1 MPEGFLFAIIILMR
15 ILLTIGV
22 LILLFACICLASLI
36 HSNRTFVVRRYPYP
50 TDLVDRRI
58 TLVFISDLHNKVYG
72 DHNEA
77 IYDAI
82 RRIGPDAILIGGD
95 MTIAKP
101 AIHKA
106 FAGDLSGMDEAITF
120 LRELPTIATTYYV
133 NGNHEQRIYETGTM
147 GDEERYIAV
156 RTMIHDFY
164 KELDHLG
171 IHQLH
176 NSSAL
181 MADHVRLY
189 GYEHACEHYEK
200 IFSNP
205 IPAGDL
211 VAKLDQP
218 DPRYLNILMAHNP
231 KFYETYAR
239 WGADL
244 VLSGHVHGGLMR
256 IGRLGF
262 IGPDLHLFPRYS
274 GGDYYAFKGTGER
287 AGRSDCARNPGAVSE
302 MVLSCG
308 LGAHTLPIRIFNPG
322 EISVVEIEPQN
333 M

>member
-1 MPEGFLFAIIILMR
+1 MR
-15 ILLTIGV
+15 ILLILGAA
-22 LILLFACICLASLI
+22 ILLFGVICLASLI
-36 HSNRTFVVRRYPYP
+36 HCNRTFVVRRYPYRTNKVARP
-50 TDLVDRRI
+50 L

-72 DHNEA
+72 NRNEA
-77 IYDAI
+77 IYAAVRNI
-82 RRIGPDAILIGGD
+82 RPDAILIGGD

-106 FAGDLSGMDEAITF
+106 FAGDLSGMDAATAFLQNLPAIA
-120 LRELPTIATTYYV
+120 PTYYV
-133 NGNHEQRIYETGTM
+133 NGNHEQRIYETGHR
-147 GDEERYIAV
+147 GDAPEYLAANTVISRFYDALER
-156 RTMIHDFY
+156 M
-164 KELDHLG
+164 G

-176 NSSAL
+176 NTSAL
-181 MADHVRLY
+181 LQENIRIY

-205 IPAGDL
+205 IPDGD
-211 VAKLDQP
+211 VAAKLGRP

-231 KFYETYAR
+231 KFFRAYAQ

-256 IGRLGF
+256 IGRWGF

-274 GGDYYAFKGTGER
+274 GGDYYAVKGSGER
-287 AGRSDCARNPGAVSE
+287 AGRSDFDKNPGKVSE

-322 EISVVEIEPQN
+322 EISVVDIIPENEYN

>member
-1 MPEGFLFAIIILMR
+1 MR
-15 ILLTIGV
+15 ILLILGAV
-22 LILLFACICLASLI
+22 ILLFGCICLASLI
-36 HSNRTFVVRRYPYP
+36 HCNHIFVVRRYPYR
-50 TDLVDRRI
+50 TSKVDRPL

-72 DHNEA
+72 DHNGA
-77 IYDAI
+77 IYAAI
-82 RRIGPDAILIGGD
+82 EEIHPDAILIGGD

-106 FAGDLSGMDEAITF
+106 FAGDLSGMDAALEF
-120 LRELPTIATTYYV
+120 LSALPAMAPTYIA
-133 NGNHEQRIYETGTM
+133 NGNHEQRIYETGQM
-147 GDEERYIAV
+147 GDDARYLAARRVMQQYYDDLER
-156 RTMIHDFY
+156 
-164 KELDHLG
+164 LG

-176 NSSAL
+176 NASATL
-181 MADHVRLY
+181 PPNIRLY
-189 GYEHACEHYEK
+189 GYEHACAHYEK

-205 IPAGDL
+205 IPDDDL
-211 VAKLDQP
+211 TAKLDQP
-218 DPRYLNILMAHNP
+218 DPQYLNILLAHNP
-231 KFYETYAR
+231 KFYRTYAK

-274 GGDYYAFKGTGER
+274 GGEYYAVKGSGER
-287 AGRSDCARNPGAVSE
+287 AGRSDFDRDPERISE

-322 EISVVEIEPQN
+322 EISVVDIVPQN
-333 M
+333 EYNK